1 MKISYIN
8 RKNTGLFTDISNRLS
23 YNQDTLLNYINQ
35 PFSLASIDKQANT
48 KSHNFS
54 KKQRETLVDV
64 LNNVYSNI
72 EATYKTKENIQEL
85 LNSNTFTLTT
95 GHQLSIFTG
104 PIYFIYKILH
114 TIRLTEELNQKTTDK
129 KFIPVFWMASEDH
142 DFEEIQSV
150 NIFQSTLKWE
160 TEQRG
165 PVGRFEME
173 SFEKVKNEFSSF
185 FDASTENEVLDLL
198 KSYSGRTLSEATFK
212 LINKLFGRYG
222 LVILDG
228 DNQSLKKEFAS
239 IMELEL
245 NSQFSFEAVNRT
257 NQKLQEDG
265 IKLQISPREINLFY
279 IENNLRSRIQLINN
293 QFFIEGKGS
302 FSKEEILNKLEDDP
316 SSFSPNVVLRPLYQ
330 EMILPNLCYLGG
342 GGEIAYWLQL
352 KGVFDFVNC
361 TYPLIQVR
369 NSIFKIDPISSKKIE
384 KLNLKIEELF
394 KSIEELKKQYVLN
407 NSSEELNFTKLDTT
421 FHSFCDAI
429 SHQINQIDPNLKNY
443 SESEI
448 SKLEKQLLVIK
459 QKLIKTEKNKHE
471 QSLLQIEQLKNKLFP
486 KGGLQE
492 RYMNFFSLCSDGKVY
507 SHLDEI
513 YQSIIPFGNDLIII
527 E

>member
-23 YNQDTLLNYINQ
+23 YNQDTLLNYINE
-35 PFSLASIDKQANT
+35 PFSLESIDKQANK
-48 KSHNFS
+48 KSLNFS
-54 KKQRETLVDV
+54 KSQRETLVNV

-72 EATYKTKENIQEL
+72 DATNKTKENIQEL
-85 LNSNTFTLTT
+85 LNDNTFTITT

-198 KSYSGRTLSEATFK
+198 KAYSGSTLGEATFK

-228 DNQSLKKEFAS
+228 DNQSFKKEFAS
-239 IMELEL
+239 MAMVI
-245 NSQFSFEAVNRT
+245 
-257 NQKLQEDG
+257 G
-265 IKLQISPREINLFY
+265 PLFPDKMGLVAEWCKKNKVRFVCPVASNAA
-279 IENNLRSRIQLINN
+279 ILKNN
-293 QFFIEGKGS
+293 QFVYSSVPSDMTLMEGAAK
-302 FSKEEILNKLEDDP
+302 
-316 SSFSPNVVLRPLYQ
+316 
-330 EMILPNLCYLGG
+330 YL
-342 GGEIAYWLQL
+342 L
-352 KGVFDFVNC
+352 
-361 TYPLIQVR
+361 
-369 NSIFKIDPISSKKIE
+369 S
-384 KLNLKIEELF
+384 LNLKDQLVLVKPTNSKDQLLYESFRQSFLNLPSKGMRPKLIEISVSDVKAYVKKGLNTYF
-394 KSIEELKKQYVLN
+394 VVPTNDKSTALKFINTLN
-407 NSSEELNFTKLDTT
+407 SCTKNFTGVISVLGTKEWVNFDEISGEYKNKYN
-421 FHSFCDAI
+421 FQFPSPNDFNYSYEAI
-429 SHQINQIDPNLKNY
+429 KEVMKIYRKNY
-443 SESEI
+443 SSDMSKMAVQGFDVSYFFI
-448 SKLEKQLLVIK
+448 SKYLLGKELSEGLMTNFEMFQKGNGNGFENGNVYILKQQDFEIIK
-459 QKLIKTEKNKHE
+459 
-471 QSLLQIEQLKNKLFP
+471 
-486 KGGLQE
+486 
-492 RYMNFFSLCSDGKVY
+492 
-507 SHLDEI
+507 I
-513 YQSIIPFGNDLIII
+513 YESF